1 MPRRLTKRTCLLTIL
16 FFFVREWKH
25 WLRGFYIVPAP
36 IWYIITCFFG
46 LCFKSLLLSFWWYFL
61 KNTLLLMYLIL
72 YKNGDIISMIS
83 MYQLFEINA
92 LKSLTK
98 EFQTIDRNLFL
109 LISKKNPHHLT
120 IYYRSKVPLN
130 IWCLSHLLNT
140 WIM

>member
-1 MPRRLTKRTCLLTIL
+1 
-16 FFFVREWKH
+16 
-25 WLRGFYIVPAP
+25 
-36 IWYIITCFFG
+36 
-46 LCFKSLLLSFWWYFL
+46 
-61 KNTLLLMYLIL
+61 MYLIL

-109 LISKKNPHHLT
+109 LISKKKPHHLT

>member
-1 MPRRLTKRTCLLTIL
+1 
-16 FFFVREWKH
+16 
-25 WLRGFYIVPAP
+25 
-36 IWYIITCFFG
+36 
-46 LCFKSLLLSFWWYFL
+46 
-61 KNTLLLMYLIL
+61 MYLIL

-98 EFQTIDRNLFL
+98 EFQTTDRNLFL
-109 LISKKNPHHLT
+109 LISKKKTHHLT